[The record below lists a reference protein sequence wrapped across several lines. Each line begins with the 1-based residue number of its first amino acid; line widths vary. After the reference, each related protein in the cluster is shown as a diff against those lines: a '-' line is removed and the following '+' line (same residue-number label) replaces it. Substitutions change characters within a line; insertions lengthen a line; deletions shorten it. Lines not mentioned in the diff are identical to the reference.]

1 METKKV
7 AKEYLQ
13 KDILRTIYQMRKWK
27 EDDKQIK
34 RILVL
39 DYDLTEYYWKSN
51 IKKLQEEGFLE
62 TDSDAKIPALTE
74 SGTEYARQLQR
85 AAEGWNQFLQ
95 MSGVDEKTADRDGG
109 LMACEVSDPDKIDN
123 LWKFI
128 NDGGRS
134 SIPKSVDCHTLWKK
148 LKPGKYQM
156 WYSFYTTEIGK
167 ERKAAIEDMRF
178 KRDGWLYIEP
188 WEIWLE
194 LTEHPENE
202 DDRIIWYQNMH
213 GIWKKAEVNDQIIKI
228 PATAFHIEYEQQWL
242 GEIHFTCNL
251 GVSQRKR
258 KAPRKKRYAYWMEGF
273 CRKYRISCSGQIY
286 KKDRWER

>member
-95 MSGVDEKTADRDGG
+95 MSRVDEKTADRDGR

-156 WYSFYTTEIGK
+156 WYSFYTTEIEK

-178 KRDGWLYIEP
+178 ERDGWLHIEP

-194 LTEHPENE
+194 LTEQAVA
-202 DDRIIWYQNMH
+202 IIA
-213 GIWKKAEVNDQIIKI
+213 I
-228 PATAFHIEYEQQWL
+228 TRFEQKPLQV
-242 GEIHFTCNL
+242 FP
-251 GVSQRKR
+251 Q
-258 KAPRKKRYAYWMEGF
+258 
-273 CRKYRISCSGQIY
+273 Q
-286 KKDRWER
+286 

>member
-95 MSGVDEKTADRDGG
+95 MSGVDEKTADRDGR

-156 WYSFYTTEIGK
+156 WYSFYTTEIEK

-178 KRDGWLYIEP
+178 ERDGWLHIEP

-202 DDRIIWYQNMH
+202 DDRTIWYQNMH

>member
-74 SGTEYARQLQR
+74 SGTEYARQLQQ

-95 MSGVDEKTADRDGG
+95 MSGVDEKTADRDGR

-156 WYSFYTTEIGK
+156 WYSFYTTEIEK

-178 KRDGWLYIEP
+178 ERDGWLHIEP

-202 DDRIIWYQNMH
+202 DDRTIWYQNMH
-213 GIWKKAEVNDQIIKI
+213 GIWKKAEVNDHSIKI

>member
-95 MSGVDEKTADRDGG
+95 MSGVDEKTADRDGR

-167 ERKAAIEDMRF
+167 ERKAAIEDIRF
-178 KRDGWLYIEP
+178 EQDGWLHIEP

>member
-95 MSGVDEKTADRDGG
+95 MSGVDEKTADRDGR

-128 NDGGRS
+128 NEGGRS

-178 KRDGWLYIEP
+178 ERDGWLHIEP

-194 LTEHPENE
+194 LTEYPENE
-202 DDRIIWYQNMH
+202 DDRTIWYQNMH
-213 GIWKKAEVNDQIIKI
+213 GIWKKAEVNDHSIKI

>member
-1 METKKV
+1 
-7 AKEYLQ
+7 
-13 KDILRTIYQMRKWK
+13 
-27 EDDKQIK
+27 
-34 RILVL
+34 
-39 DYDLTEYYWKSN
+39 
-51 IKKLQEEGFLE
+51 
-62 TDSDAKIPALTE
+62 
-74 SGTEYARQLQR
+74 
-85 AAEGWNQFLQ
+85 
-95 MSGVDEKTADRDGG
+95 MSGGDEKTADRDGR
-109 LMACEVSDPDKIDN
+109 LMACEVSNPDKIDN

-178 KRDGWLYIEP
+178 ERDGWLHIEP

-202 DDRIIWYQNMH
+202 DDRTIWYQNMH
-213 GIWKKAEVNDQIIKI
+213 GIWKKAEENDHSIKI

-251 GVSQRKR
+251 RFV
-258 KAPRKKRYAYWMEGF
+258 AEKKKG
-273 CRKYRISCSGQIY
+273 S
-286 KKDRWER
+286 KKKTICLLDGRLLQKIPDIV

>member
-39 DYDLTEYYWKSN
+39 DYDLTEYHWKTN

-95 MSGVDEKTADRDGG
+95 MSGVDEKTADRDGR

-178 KRDGWLYIEP
+178 ERDGWLHIEP

-202 DDRIIWYQNMH
+202 DDRTIWYQNMH
-213 GIWKKAEVNDQIIKI
+213 GIWKKEEVNDHSIKI

-258 KAPRKKRYAYWMEGF
+258 KAPRKKRYAYWMEVF
-273 CRKYRISCSGQIY
+273 CRKYRISCSG
-286 KKDRWER
+286 

>member
-95 MSGVDEKTADRDGG
+95 MSGVNEKTADRDGR
-109 LMACEVSDPDKIDN
+109 LMACEVSDPDKIEN

-178 KRDGWLYIEP
+178 ERDGWLHIEP

>member
-95 MSGVDEKTADRDGG
+95 MSGVDEKTADRDGR

>member
-7 AKEYLQ
+7 AKEYMQ
-13 KDILRTIYQMRKWK
+13 KDILRTIFQMRKWK

-95 MSGVDEKTADRDGG
+95 MSGVNEKTADRDGR

-178 KRDGWLYIEP
+178 EQDGWLHIEP

-194 LTEHPENE
+194 LT
-202 DDRIIWYQNMH
+202 
-213 GIWKKAEVNDQIIKI
+213 
-228 PATAFHIEYEQQWL
+228 
-242 GEIHFTCNL
+242 
-251 GVSQRKR
+251 
-258 KAPRKKRYAYWMEGF
+258 
-273 CRKYRISCSGQIY
+273 
-286 KKDRWER
+286 

>member
-13 KDILRTIYQMRKWK
+13 KDILRTI
-27 EDDKQIK
+27 
-34 RILVL
+34 
-39 DYDLTEYYWKSN
+39 
-51 IKKLQEEGFLE
+51 F
-62 TDSDAKIPALTE
+62 
-74 SGTEYARQLQR
+74 
-85 AAEGWNQFLQ
+85 
-95 MSGVDEKTADRDGG
+95 
-109 LMACEVSDPDKIDN
+109 
-123 LWKFI
+123 
-128 NDGGRS
+128 
-134 SIPKSVDCHTLWKK
+134 
-148 LKPGKYQM
+148 QM

-178 KRDGWLYIEP
+178 ERDGWLHIEP

-202 DDRIIWYQNMH
+202 DDRTIWYQDMH

>member
-13 KDILRTIYQMRKWK
+13 KDILRTIFQMRKRQ

-34 RILVL
+34 KIIVL
-39 DYDLTEYYWKSN
+39 DYDLTEYHWKTN

-95 MSGVDEKTADRDGG
+95 MSGVNEKTADRDGR
-109 LMACEVSDPDKIDN
+109 LMACEVSDPDKIEN

-178 KRDGWLYIEP
+178 ERDGWLHIEP

-202 DDRIIWYQNMH
+202 DDRTIWYQNMH
-213 GIWKKAEVNDQIIKI
+213 GIWKRAEVNDHSIKI

-251 GVSQRKR
+251 GFV
-258 KAPRKKRYAYWMEGF
+258 AEKKKG
-273 CRKYRISCSGQIY
+273 S
-286 KKDRWER
+286 KKKTICLLDGRLLQKIPDIV

>member
-13 KDILRTIYQMRKWK
+13 KDILRTIFQMRKRQ

-34 RILVL
+34 RIIVL
-39 DYDLTEYYWKSN
+39 DYDLTEYHWKTN

-95 MSGVDEKTADRDGG
+95 MSGVDEKTADRDGR

-128 NDGGRS
+128 NEGGRS
-134 SIPKSVDCHTLWKK
+134 SIPKSVDCNTLWKK

-178 KRDGWLYIEP
+178 ERDGWLHIEP

-202 DDRIIWYQNMH
+202 DDRTIWYQNMH
-213 GIWKKAEVNDQIIKI
+213 GIWKKEEVNDHSIKI

-273 CRKYRISCSGQIY
+273 CRKYRISCSG
-286 KKDRWER
+286 

>member
-13 KDILRTIYQMRKWK
+13 KDILRTIFQMRKRQ

-34 RILVL
+34 RIIVL
-39 DYDLTEYYWKSN
+39 DYDLTEYHWKTN
-51 IKKLQEEGFLE
+51 IKKLQEEGFLK

-74 SGTEYARQLQR
+74 SGMEYARQLQR

-95 MSGVDEKTADRDGG
+95 MRGVDEKTADRDGR

>member
-7 AKEYLQ
+7 AKEYMQ
-13 KDILRTIYQMRKWK
+13 KDILRTIFQMRKRQ

-34 RILVL
+34 RIIVL
-39 DYDLTEYYWKSN
+39 DYDLTEYHWKTN
-51 IKKLQEEGFLE
+51 IKKLQEGFLK

-74 SGTEYARQLQR
+74 SGMEYARQLQR

-95 MSGVDEKTADRDGG
+95 MSGVDEKTADRDGR
-109 LMACEVSDPDKIDN
+109 LMACEVSNPDKIDN

-156 WYSFYTTEIGK
+156 WYSFYTTEIEK

-178 KRDGWLYIEP
+178 ERDGWLHIEP

-202 DDRIIWYQNMH
+202 DDRTIWYQNMH
-213 GIWKKAEVNDQIIKI
+213 GIWKKAEVNDHSIKI

-258 KAPRKKRYAYWMEGF
+258 KTPRKKRYAYWMEGF

>member
-95 MSGVDEKTADRDGG
+95 MSGVDEKTADRDGR

-128 NDGGRS
+128 NEGGRS

-156 WYSFYTTEIGK
+156 WYSFYTTEIEK

-178 KRDGWLYIEP
+178 ERDGWLHIEP

-202 DDRIIWYQNMH
+202 DDRTIWYQNMH

>member
-7 AKEYLQ
+7 AKEYMQ
-13 KDILRTIYQMRKWK
+13 KDILRTIFQMRKRQ

-34 RILVL
+34 RIIVL
-39 DYDLTEYYWKSN
+39 DYDLTEYHWKTN
-51 IKKLQEEGFLE
+51 IKKLQEEGFLK

-74 SGTEYARQLQR
+74 SGMEYARQLQR

-95 MSGVDEKTADRDGG
+95 MSGVDEKTADRDGR

-156 WYSFYTTEIGK
+156 WYSFYTTEIEK

-178 KRDGWLYIEP
+178 ERDGWLHIEP

-202 DDRIIWYQNMH
+202 DDRTIWYQNMH